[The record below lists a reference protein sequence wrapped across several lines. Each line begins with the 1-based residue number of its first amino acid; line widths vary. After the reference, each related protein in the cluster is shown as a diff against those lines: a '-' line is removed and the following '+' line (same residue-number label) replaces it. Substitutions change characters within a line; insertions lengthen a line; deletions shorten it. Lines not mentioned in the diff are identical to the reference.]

1 MTVRTIGEAQPHVP
15 TNLLGETG
23 ARVSAIG
30 LGTAGWGA
38 SFDETAAREIVEAYL
53 DAGGFTVEVSD
64 VAGGASETIVRQ
76 TLVSRQD
83 RENYVLVAR
92 SGRHS
97 ARRFAPGVDT
107 SRSALMGALDASL
120 ARLGV
125 EHVDLWL
132 VDGLDGVTPVDEVA
146 ATLDWAV
153 QSGRATQVGIADV
166 PAWQVVDLSHHLAR
180 RNIALAADSQEH
192 HLLRR
197 DVDDHLA
204 AAQSRG
210 HGVIAGAGLAGGV
223 LTGKYRHGTP
233 ADSRRAGGESLAAAR
248 LTNSARSIVESLA
261 TAADGLGVHPSEL
274 ALAWQLHVDGI
285 DTVLVG
291 ARTPAQLRIA
301 VRAGALTVPQEI
313 LDALD
318 EVSRA

>member
-1 MTVRTIGEAQPHVP
+1 MTVRTIGEERSHVP
-15 TNLLGETG
+15 TRTLGAT
-23 ARVSAIG
+23 ATRVSAIA
-30 LGTAGWGA
+30 LGTASWGP
-38 SFDETAAREIVEAYL
+38 SFDDAAAREIVDAYL
-53 DAGGFTVEVSD
+53 DAGGFTVEVTD
-64 VAGGASETIVRQ
+64 AAEGASEAAVRQ
-76 TLVSRQD
+76 ALVERQGRQD
-83 RENYVLVAR
+83 YVLVAR

-97 ARRFAPGVDT
+97 ARRFAPGPDT

-132 VDGLDGVTPVDEVA
+132 VDGDDGITPVDEVA

-153 QSGRATQVGIADV
+153 QSGRATQVGVAGR

-180 RNIALAADSQEH
+180 RNIALAADAQEH

-197 DVDDHLA
+197 EIDAHVDA
-204 AAQSRG
+204 AAARG

-223 LTGKYRHGTP
+223 LTGKYRHVTP
-233 ADSRRAGGESLAAAR
+233 ADSRRAAGENPPGVRVTSTSRA
-248 LTNSARSIVESLA
+248 IVESLA

-274 ALAWQLHVDGI
+274 ALAWQLHLDGI
-285 DTVLVG
+285 DSVLVG
-291 ARTPAQLRIA
+291 ARTQSQLRIA
-301 VRAGALTVPQEI
+301 VRAGQLSVPQEI